1 MACPLKVAVRLRP
14 PQPHDGKVSEHVLRC
29 CDEVT
34 LETDGQTFAFD
45 RVFGPVGRLEI
56 ATTGLRS
63 SVFRAFREMST
74 GSESARGLQRLC
86 GRLGGCRDRGY
97 QRLQLYES
105 VSDSI
110 ASRKLQKITENM
122 PLKPRRPAEQ
132 LGNRLETL
140 TE

>member
-56 ATTGLRS
+56 ATGLRS
-63 SVFRAFREMST
+63 SVFGAFREIFRQEASQQEVYSACAADLVDAVIEGTNACTST
-74 GSESARGLQRLC
+74 KAFQTRSLQES
-86 GRLGGCRDRGY
+86 Y
-97 QRLQLYES
+97 
-105 VSDSI
+105 
-110 ASRKLQKITENM
+110 RKLQKTC
-122 PLKPRRPAEQ
+122 P
-132 LGNRLETL
+132 
-140 TE
+140 